1 MAMPGYF
8 IEVTFTDG
16 SVVTTYATTINEW
29 YYFYSD
35 KRYRF
40 TRGTGT
46 NVVLQQY
53 QPIGTNMAWYDIN
66 IIQSVDVQQFDPSTS
81 GGGAMPDDVYTK
93 EEVNRLIDA
102 AVDEVM
108 VNIDKIV
115 EEKVNEAVSIALGE
129 NYYTKQE
136 SDGKFVKKSG
146 DTMTGALYIRNG
158 DNYFYCD
165 GNQSTLFGENYNVYM
180 NPDDGFGITNKTG
193 KYMART
199 TNDGHM
205 HLYNADQSKH
215 IDILYDNAKVYGSSA
230 YSFNT
235 TLQVPSSASFLI
247 SGAIR
252 LQSSGINRYGN
263 DIYFYFN
270 DDMRTR
276 FTANGEAAVYADG
289 GNNCW
294 LTSNG
299 LSVWVNKGT
308 SQCTMLVNDTSQFI
322 FSKSVFVQGS
332 EIGVGSASYTA
343 TGFNTRESAFNI
355 ALSGVNKMQINNTTT
370 VSYNSLYV
378 SNDDPSVTLASG
390 EHTIGEISANS
401 GGLIVQ
407 SFSSYPVY
415 VRTGA
420 GTSGNC
426 RLFMSGGSMTL
437 STGGNVAHN
446 ILINDYLTE
455 KRNASLSTYV
465 TRCLSSGDS
474 PSNILLDVLTFSP
487 ALWAINQ
494 VINAI
499 QDKIGTN
506 YSAQIN
512 SQYLAGGGS
521 TRGGGVGRGY

>member
-16 SVVTTYATTINEW
+16 SVVTTYATVIGEW

-46 NVVLQQY
+46 NVLLQQY

-66 IIQSVDVQQFDPSTS
+66 IIKSVYVQQFDPSTA
-81 GGGAMPDDVYTK
+81 GGGAAPDDVYTK
-93 EEVNRLIDA
+93 EEVNTLIEN
-102 AVDEVM
+102 AVNQIM
-108 VNIDKIV
+108 SNIDEIV
-115 EEKVNEAVSIALGE
+115 AQKVNEAISSGLGE

-136 SDGKFVKKSG
+136 ADGKFVKKSG

-158 DNYFYCD
+158 DNYFYCN
-165 GNQSTLFGENYNVYM
+165 GNEATLFGENYNVYM
-180 NPDDGFGITNKTG
+180 NPADGFGITTKTG

-199 TNDGHM
+199 TNDGHVR
-205 HLYNADQSKH
+205 LYNADQSKQ
-215 IDILYDNAKVYGSSA
+215 IDILYDNAKVYGSSS

-247 SGAIR
+247 AGALR
-252 LQSSGINRYGN
+252 LKSNGINRYG
-263 DIYFYFN
+263 DDVYFYFN
-270 DDMRTR
+270 DNLRTR
-276 FTANGEAAVYADG
+276 FTANGQVAVYSSG

-294 LTSNG
+294 LSSNE
-299 LSVWVNKGT
+299 LTFWVNGGT
-308 SQCTMLVNDTSQFI
+308 SQCNMLVNDASQFI

-332 EIGVGSASYTA
+332 EIGVGNASYTS
-343 TGFNTRESAFNI
+343 TGINTRESAFNI

-370 VSYNSLYV
+370 VYYNSMYV
-378 SNDDPSVTLASG
+378 TNDNPGITFASG
-390 EHTIGEISANS
+390 GHTIGQVSGNS
-401 GGLIVQ
+401 GGFYVQ

-415 VRTGA
+415 VRPGA
-420 GTSGNC
+420 GASGNC
-426 RLFMSGGSMTL
+426 SLFMSGGSMTL
-437 STGGNVAHN
+437 ATGGNVLHN
-446 ILINDYLTE
+446 IIVKDYLTE
-455 KRNASLSTYV
+455 NKNASLSTYV

-474 PSNILLDVLTFSP
+474 PSNTILDVLTFSP

-506 YSAQIN
+506 YSAEIR
-512 SQYLAGGGS
+512 SQFLAGGGS
-521 TRGGGVGRGY
+521 SRGGGVGRGY